1 MGTEIN
7 NGTIEKA
14 YARWAPIYDFVFGAL
29 FARARRAAVDA
40 AERVGG
46 RVLEVGVGTGISL
59 PDYARST
66 RLVGGDLSEPMLRKA
81 HARVHELGLSNVEG
95 LAVMDAERMGFP
107 DSSFDVIV
115 AQLVVTTVP
124 NPEATLDEFMRVLK
138 PGGEIVL
145 VSRVGAEKGVRR
157 MVEKWLTPV
166 TILLGW
172 RLEFPWARYARWVEQ
187 RSGVH
192 VIEHRAMPPFGHFSL
207 IRFGKS
213 AEPAAA
219 VQEDLLEAHA
229 IG

>member
-46 RVLEVGVGTGISL
+46 CVLEVGVGTGISL

-66 RLVGGDLSEPMLRKA
+66 RLVGADLSEPMLRKA
-81 HARVHELGLSNVEG
+81 RARVRELGLTNVEG

-107 DSSFDVIV
+107 DNAFDVIV

-124 NPEATLDEFMRVLK
+124 NPEGTLDEFMRVLK

-145 VSRVGAEKGVRR
+145 VSRVGADKGLRR
-157 MVEKWLTPV
+157 LVEKWLTPI
-166 TILLGW
+166 TNLLGW

-187 RSGVH
+187 RAGVH
-192 VIEHRAMPPFGHFSL
+192 VIECRAMPPFGHFSL
-207 IRFGKS
+207 IRFGKTAMATAQS
-213 AEPAAA
+213 ER
-219 VQEDLLEAHA
+219 LKAHA
-229 IG
+229 NA